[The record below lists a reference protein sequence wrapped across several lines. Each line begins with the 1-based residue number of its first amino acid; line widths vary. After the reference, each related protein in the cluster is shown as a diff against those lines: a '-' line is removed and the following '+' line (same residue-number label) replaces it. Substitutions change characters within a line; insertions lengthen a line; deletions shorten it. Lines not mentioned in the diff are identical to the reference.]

1 MTLNILRAVYRR
13 IQSTRSCACF
23 VESTSARW
31 NLRNEFADKRLCIF
45 NCKLVSI
52 TLKNLHQRLK
62 RRGQVKKKRA
72 CKKRAFKVNLMRFVS
87 LDRREFI
94 LECTKIQSLKMR
106 LVILEKKIE
115 KLGGTKGKGAW
126 PKENVEK
133 IKALY
138 ALKFTAKEQLR
149 ELKKDSQEKNLY
161 NCNPYYVAKLLSIDV
176 VMVYRIMRQFAFTG
190 KISFNRDERTSLPA
204 TAQREQLAKTE
215 QQTQRKVLQTAASS
229 ECSATKEQLPLV
241 LRQGKSPLGET
252 PKISKSP
259 RKLKTV
265 LDPEENIFDSLT
277 NLCNPA
283 FGKHRAKEHPF
294 VKEFKELGLTVMGGR
309 YSDSL
314 VDIMK
319 LADYYRVETGVDDDC
334 PPASSKLKFQ
344 TKNIGRRINWSN
356 SKPSFRSL
364 EQKTSLTVQRILDSL
379 SLYHRE
385 E

>member
-1 MTLNILRAVYRR
+1 MRTAV
-13 IQSTRSCACF
+13 IDT
-23 VESTSARW
+23 
-31 NLRNEFADKRLCIF
+31 
-45 NCKLVSI
+45 KL
-52 TLKNLHQRLK
+52 K
-62 RRGQVKKKRA
+62 
-72 CKKRAFKVNLMRFVS
+72 
-87 LDRREFI
+87 
-94 LECTKIQSLKMR
+94 
-106 LVILEKKIE
+106 
-115 KLGGTKGKGAW
+115 KLGGKQGKGNW
-126 PKENVEK
+126 PAENVEE
-133 IKALY
+133 IKVLY
-138 ALKFTAKEQLR
+138 ALRFKVQEELR
-149 ELKKDSQEKNLY
+149 RLKPYAQDKNLY
-161 NCNPYYVAKLLSIDV
+161 NCNPHYVAKLLSIDV

-229 ECSATKEQLPLV
+229 ECSATKEQPPLV

-259 RKLKTV
+259 RKQKTV

-319 LADYYRVETGVDDDC
+319 LADYYRVETGMDDDC

-344 TKNIGRRINWSN
+344 TKTTGRRINWSN

-364 EQKTSLTVQRILDSL
+364 EQKTSLTAQRILDSL
-379 SLYHRE
+379 SLYRRE